1 MKYAVAYYSKS
12 GNTKKMADAV
22 AGVLEVTA
30 QDVSVALKE
39 KADILFL
46 GSSTYA
52 GGFDPS
58 VGTFI
63 RENAEKIGTIVCFGS
78 SASGKTTAGKVKKL
92 ADELGIPVYKKSF
105 GCSGHFLFM
114 HKNHPDDTDIAAL
127 KEFVSVAVN
136 DLN

>member
-22 AGVLEVTA
+22 AEVLNVTA
-30 QDVSVALKE
+30 QDVSVALNE
-39 KADILFL
+39 KTDILFL

-58 VGTFI
+58 VGAFI
-63 RENAEKIGTIVCFGS
+63 RENADKIGKIVCFGS

-92 ADELGIPVYKKSF
+92 ADELEIPVYKKSF

-114 HKNHPDDTDIAAL
+114 HKNHPDDTDISAL
-127 KEFVSVAVN
+127 KEFVNTVIK

>member
-1 MKYAVAYYSKS
+1 MTCAVAYYSKS

-22 AGVLEVTA
+22 AEVVGTTAQEVTVPISEKV
-30 QDVSVALKE
+30 DV
-39 KADILFL
+39 LFL

-63 RENAEKIGTIVCFGS
+63 RENADKIGKIVCFGS

-127 KEFVSVAVN
+127 KDFTKAALSE
-136 DLN
+136 LG